1 MFAFGI
7 KLYPNQPTN
16 QPTNQLSAN
25 QKWHALTQKDF
36 RQKGSLIQFMSISFT
51 NAWERR
57 KSIQLNVT
65 KYWVDNHWTK
75 GRNQYL
81 VFLVRITDEEL
92 VEKIVEIQNILSSI
106 SCVAPFPEDYFHI
119 SVAGLG
125 FLAKPEKY
133 EDDILIE
140 NLEKIV
146 NQAEEGLQPLSG
158 FGVSLSKLNIF
169 PDVVFVEVHDRG
181 KIEGIFRRLQAIPEI
196 GKRKFGF
203 PSFLPHISIMHFQN
217 NEDFPELISHL
228 EKLRDTEFGKMTI
241 NSIEL
246 VNAHLSKEYPK
257 LSTIYT
263 FKLK

>member
-1 MFAFGI
+1 
-7 KLYPNQPTN
+7 
-16 QPTNQLSAN
+16 
-25 QKWHALTQKDF
+25 
-36 RQKGSLIQFMSISFT
+36 MSVSFT
-51 NAWERR
+51 DAWERR

-65 KYWVDNHWTK
+65 KYWVDNDWTK

-81 VFLVRITDEEL
+81 VFLVRIRDEEL

-106 SCVAPFPEDYFHI
+106 SCVIPFPEDYFHI

-125 FLAKPEKY
+125 FLVKSEEY

-140 NLEKIV
+140 NLQRII
-146 NQAEEGLQPLSG
+146 NQAKDVLQLSSK
-158 FGVSLSKLNIF
+158 FDVFLSKLNIF
-169 PDVVFVEVHDRG
+169 PDVVFMEVHDKG
-181 KIEGIFRRLQAIPEI
+181 KIEGIFRGLQAIPEI

-217 NEDFPELISHL
+217 TEDFPELISHL
-228 EKLRDTEFGKMTI
+228 EKLRDTEFGKMTV

-257 LSTIYT
+257 LSTIHN